1 MLIHRSVTRMSILL
15 TLFLSLLLPATGA
28 EAQSGGT
35 TVGGPIFSDTTWTA
49 ANSPYSATNSVQ
61 VMNGATLTIEPGVT
75 VRFAQG
81 KALAVNGQLL
91 VHGTAENPV
100 RFTGATLTPGFWG
113 YIKFEADSTDA
124 TFDENGVYTGGSILQ
139 HAIVEYAGS
148 VSSNPGTIV
157 ATQSSPYLDHVTVK
171 YSTQN
176 GIYLSQTSSRI
187 THATVS
193 NSTQTGIYTYGDN
206 VQISNSI
213 VKESGGAGISA
224 SGASL
229 LVKGNLVEKSGN
241 AGVSVSGSNS
251 ARAVVEGNVIRNNY
265 HGASCVY
272 ATLKYNTIYRNTTVG
287 VAIDRGCDA
296 TYNLIAHNARGIRS
310 EYDYNVI
317 THNKVAD
324 NSPYGGIESNFDL
337 VSYNSIVFNRHLTT
351 NGVAGASMVNCGS
364 SIGFTYNTVVGQS
377 QTDVNGNLK
386 STKGGVYFN
395 SSTINCPFHHNNLY
409 GNEGYEF
416 YNDNG
421 QTAGTLNAQNNWWG
435 TTDAAAIGE
444 GIYDFFDDASKAVTN
459 YGNFLTVPDTS
470 APPSPPTGFQVT
482 VNNNAFTLS
491 WNANP
496 EADIVGY
503 RIYYDIDGGYPYE
516 GTGAAQGASGID
528 VGNATTYS
536 LSGLPANTNLYFTVL
551 AYDASGDEW
560 VGESWYARE
569 VMASIGSVPPTPTPT
584 ATGPTPTYTATSTNT
599 PTATPTSTSTGTH
612 TPTATATSTVTP
624 TNTPSPTP
632 TSTMTSPPTAIHTAT
647 ATATPTQITATLII
661 NEVDADTTSIDD
673 AEFIELFDGGLGN
686 VSLNGYVLVLF
697 NGSNDQS
704 YYALDLDAYSTDANG
719 YFVIGSSDIPVA
731 SAILP
736 IDTLQ
741 QGPDAVALYQANA
754 TDFPNGTFVKTNN
767 LIDALVYDTNDP
779 DDAGL
784 LTLLNANQPQIN
796 EAGSGDSPSHSNQRC
811 PNGSGGQRNT
821 ITYLQA
827 LPSPGTANICMVI
840 TPTETPTP
848 TPTASSTNTSTPTFT
863 AVPTN
868 MPTPTATATLPA
880 TATSTVT
887 DTPTAVHT
895 PTASAT
901 HTPTATETS
910 IPTATPTTPAPTA
923 TSTTT
928 ATATNTP
935 TIAPTP
941 SATPTMTPG
950 ASGPAPVIISI
961 DPNNGPDNQ
970 LTGVTIRGA
979 NFVGTPQVF
988 LGDRAMSDVSRLN
1001 AGQLLAQAPAGL
1013 LPGVYTVRV
1022 CNPDGQCGVL
1032 PNGYTVTGTG
1042 PTLNGVA
1049 PNQGYNDTPN
1059 EITLYGFNLQP
1070 GVIVMVGNLVLSE
1083 TVRIN
1088 STQVQAVVPA
1098 GLTAG
1103 TYDVTARNPAAV
1115 ATATLAAAYM
1125 VLDPIGDDFAAGA
1138 EDLWTTPL
1146 TIRQGDTVLLGL
1158 NVHRQGGKTTRQVKV
1173 SFYRQLADGSR
1184 QEIGSVTTAP
1194 IAPGPEVVEAVF
1206 VEWDTTGLPGSVQVV
1221 AVIDP
1226 ENRETETTKDNNSTS
1241 RHFTLLPPATDS
1253 EPPTITQLQA
1263 NGGAPQTENAAINVT
1278 IEANDAGGNV
1288 VSMYLVER
1296 EFNSSARQWVAMQNT
1311 GWIPF
1316 QSPFAWT
1323 LSNRGGVRYIQAWV
1337 SDGAGNISEVTVK
1350 TRIDYNPPSDRVLAG
1365 QVRLY
1370 RRTVTAGQ
1378 QVQVTV
1384 ETLSGDADL
1393 YVWRPDGNQSW
1404 VSNQEGV
1411 TADTVTFTAPQ
1422 SGDYQIEVFGYQ
1434 ASTYRL
1440 TISVGGAGQ
1449 SRDTTTT
1456 MGYIAANKTPRSQP
1470 IIHPGNEPAGNA
1482 AVPVAPITE
1491 QPTAVRSLYMPLIVR

>member
-1 MLIHRSVTRMSILL
+1 M
-15 TLFLSLLLPATGA
+15 
-28 EAQSGGT
+28 
-35 TVGGPIFSDTTWTA
+35 
-49 ANSPYSATNSVQ
+49 
-61 VMNGATLTIEPGVT
+61 
-75 VRFAQG
+75 
-81 KALAVNGQLL
+81 
-91 VHGTAENPV
+91 
-100 RFTGATLTPGFWG
+100 
-113 YIKFEADSTDA
+113 
-124 TFDENGVYTGGSILQ
+124 
-139 HAIVEYAGS
+139 
-148 VSSNPGTIV
+148 
-157 ATQSSPYLDHVTVK
+157 
-171 YSTQN
+171 
-176 GIYLSQTSSRI
+176 
-187 THATVS
+187 
-193 NSTQTGIYTYGDN
+193 
-206 VQISNSI
+206 
-213 VKESGGAGISA
+213 
-224 SGASL
+224 
-229 LVKGNLVEKSGN
+229 
-241 AGVSVSGSNS
+241 
-251 ARAVVEGNVIRNNY
+251 
-265 HGASCVY
+265 
-272 ATLKYNTIYRNTTVG
+272 
-287 VAIDRGCDA
+287 
-296 TYNLIAHNARGIRS
+296 
-310 EYDYNVI
+310 
-317 THNKVAD
+317 
-324 NSPYGGIESNFDL
+324 
-337 VSYNSIVFNRHLTT
+337 
-351 NGVAGASMVNCGS
+351 AGASIGNCS
-364 SIGFTYNTVVGQS
+364 SSYGFTYNTIVGQT
-377 QTDVNGNLK
+377 QTDI
-386 STKGGVYFN
+386 GVYFDP
-395 SSTINCPFHHNNLY
+395 STINCPFHHNNLY

-444 GIYDFFDDASKAVTN
+444 GIYDFFDDASKGVIH
-459 YGNFLTVPDTS
+459 YGNYLTAPDTS

-503 RIYYDIDGGYPYE
+503 RVYYDTDSGYPYE
-516 GTGAAQGASGID
+516 GTGATQGASGID

-569 VMASIGSVPPTPTPT
+569 VMASI
-584 ATGPTPTYTATSTNT
+584 
-599 PTATPTSTSTGTH
+599 
-612 TPTATATSTVTP
+612 
-624 TNTPSPTP
+624 
-632 TSTMTSPPTAIHTAT
+632 
-647 ATATPTQITATLII
+647 
-661 NEVDADTTSIDD
+661 
-673 AEFIELFDGGLGN
+673 
-686 VSLNGYVLVLF
+686 
-697 NGSNDQS
+697 
-704 YYALDLDAYSTDANG
+704 
-719 YFVIGSSDIPVA
+719 
-731 SAILP
+731 
-736 IDTLQ
+736 
-741 QGPDAVALYQANA
+741 
-754 TDFPNGTFVKTNN
+754 
-767 LIDALVYDTNDP
+767 
-779 DDAGL
+779 
-784 LTLLNANQPQIN
+784 
-796 EAGSGDSPSHSNQRC
+796 
-811 PNGSGGQRNT
+811 
-821 ITYLQA
+821 
-827 LPSPGTANICMVI
+827 
-840 TPTETPTP
+840 
-848 TPTASSTNTSTPTFT
+848 TNTSTPTFT

-868 MPTPTATATLPA
+868 
-880 TATSTVT
+880 TSTAT

-901 HTPTATETS
+901 H
-910 IPTATPTTPAPTA
+910 
-923 TSTTT
+923 
-928 ATATNTP
+928 
-935 TIAPTP
+935 
-941 SATPTMTPG
+941 TMTPG

-988 LGDRAMSDVSRLN
+988 LGDRAMSDVSRIN

-1013 LPGVYTVRV
+1013 SPGVYTVRV

-1070 GVIVMVGNLVLSE
+1070 GVIVMVGNQVLSE

-1146 TIRQGDTVLLGL
+1146 TIRQGDAVLLGL

-1241 RHFTLLPPATDS
+1241 RHFTLLPPAADS

-1263 NGGAPQTENAAINVT
+1263 NGGAPQTENAAINIT

-1323 LSNRGGVRYIQAWV
+1323 LTNRGGARYIQAWV

-1393 YVWRPDGNQSW
+1393 YVWRPDGNESW

-1411 TADTVTFTAPQ
+1411 TADTVTFTTPQ